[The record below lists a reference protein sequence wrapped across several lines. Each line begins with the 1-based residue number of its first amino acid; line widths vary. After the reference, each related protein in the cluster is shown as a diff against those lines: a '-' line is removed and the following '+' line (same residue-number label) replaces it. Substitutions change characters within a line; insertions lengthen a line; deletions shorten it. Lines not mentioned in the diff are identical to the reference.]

1 MLCVKC
7 GAQLA
12 DDSYFCNKCGAAVVT
27 VQDRTTT
34 GQISATKT
42 KEVVAPSDAK
52 KLNCPSCGAPISP
65 LFGEMVI
72 SCTYCGSS
80 ISLGSEGWKSIRKHS
95 MLPVKIVDQEAVER
109 TMHDEMNRGLLRV
122 RVYERS
128 RLEEIGLEYVP
139 YWIITVSAK
148 TNIIASDTTAEV
160 GKVAATA
167 ALFGAM
173 AGGSGR
179 RGGGVVE
186 GALLGSILTGGL
198 SGSGMKKSFQ
208 MSEIYNYPVVAL
220 RALTEYQPHD
230 FEFSLREREL
240 FDATKVPRGIK
251 IINGDVSEEDA
262 KYMARTLVD
271 QLQSRKAHDRYHMI
285 QQINTEISVGDAEL
299 LHAPV
304 WAARYNFK
312 DEKIVMIVD
321 GNSGAIIHTVGLD

>member
-1 MLCVKC
+1 
-7 GAQLA
+7 
-12 DDSYFCNKCGAAVVT
+12 
-27 VQDRTTT
+27 
-34 GQISATKT
+34 
-42 KEVVAPSDAK
+42 
-52 KLNCPSCGAPISP
+52 
-65 LFGEMVI
+65 
-72 SCTYCGSS
+72 
-80 ISLGSEGWKSIRKHS
+80 
-95 MLPVKIVDQEAVER
+95 
-109 TMHDEMNRGLLRV
+109 
-122 RVYERS
+122 
-128 RLEEIGLEYVP
+128 
-139 YWIITVSAK
+139 
-148 TNIIASDTTAEV
+148 
-160 GKVAATA
+160 
-167 ALFGAM
+167 
-173 AGGSGR
+173 
-179 RGGGVVE
+179 
-186 GALLGSILTGGL
+186 
-198 SGSGMKKSFQ
+198 